1 MPQPVTLIFAA
12 PLNAS
17 CQVGD
22 TAYYVETE
30 DDGGS
35 INAAGALVPFKKNSG
50 SIIEIGQIREITPF
64 DGTASPPVAKVKC
77 MTDLPNSGGLAD
89 GATPFIL
96 FSKDN
101 KANLSSVLG
110 YYADVKMVNNSEDE
124 AELFSVGVDYFESSK

>member
-1 MPQPVTLIFAA
+1 MPQPVTLSFTA

-22 TAYYVETE
+22 TAYYVETTT
-30 DDGGS
+30 DGGF
-35 INAAGALVPFKKNSG
+35 IKNSG

-64 DGTASPPVAKVKC
+64 NGSVALVKC
-77 MTDLPNSGGLAD
+77 MTDLPNSGGLAG
-89 GATPFIL
+89 GAEVQFVL

-110 YYADVKMVNNSEDE
+110 YYADVKMVNNSTTE

>member
-1 MPQPVTLIFAA
+1 MPESVTLSFGA

-22 TAYYVETE
+22 TAYYVSTNEQL
-30 DDGGS
+30 DGGFTTNGANS
-35 INAAGALVPFKKNSG
+35 IV
-50 SIIEIGQIREITPF
+50 EIGQIREITPF
-64 DGTASPPVAKVKC
+64 NGSAALVKC
-77 MTDLPNSGGLAD
+77 RTDLPNSGGLAAN
-89 GATPFIL
+89 ATPFIL

-110 YYADVKMVNNSEDE
+110 YYADVKMVNNSTTE

>member
-1 MPQPVTLIFAA
+1 MPVPVTLSFAA

-22 TAYYVETE
+22 TAYYVVTTTDGGFTK
-30 DDGGS
+30 DDGG
-35 INAAGALVPFKKNSG
+35 IV
-50 SIIEIGQIREITPF
+50 EIGQIREITPF
-64 DGTASPPVAKVKC
+64 NGSVALVKC
-77 MTDLPNSGGLAD
+77 MTDLPSTGGLA
-89 GATPFIL
+89 ANEEPFIL

-110 YYADVKMVNNSEDE
+110 YYADVKMVNNSTTE

>member
-1 MPQPVTLIFAA
+1 MPQPVTLIFTA

-22 TAYYVETE
+22 TAYYVSTNAQL
-30 DDGGS
+30 DGG
-35 INAAGALVPFKKNSG
+35 FTTNSG

-64 DGTASPPVAKVKC
+64 NGAASPPVAKVKC

-89 GATPFIL
+89 DATQFIL

-110 YYADVKMVNNSEDE
+110 YYADVKMVNNSTTE

>member
-1 MPQPVTLIFAA
+1 MPVPVTLSFGA

-22 TAYYVETE
+22 TAYYVVTTT
-30 DDGGS
+30 DGGFTTNGANS
-35 INAAGALVPFKKNSG
+35 IV
-50 SIIEIGQIREITPF
+50 EIGQIREITPF
-64 DGTASPPVAKVKC
+64 NGNAALVKC
-77 MTDLPNSGGLAD
+77 MTDLPNSGGLEAN
-89 GATPFIL
+89 ATQFIL

-110 YYADVKMVNNSEDE
+110 YYADVKMVNNSTTE

>member
-1 MPQPVTLIFAA
+1 MPESVTLSFTA

-22 TAYYVETE
+22 TAYYVSTNEQL
-30 DDGGS
+30 DGGFTTNSSS
-35 INAAGALVPFKKNSG
+35 IV
-50 SIIEIGQIREITPF
+50 EIGQIREITPF
-64 DGTASPPVAKVKC
+64 NGSAALVKC
-77 MTDLPNSGGLAD
+77 MTDLPNSGGLASNE
-89 GATPFIL
+89 TPFIL

-110 YYADVKMVNNSEDE
+110 YYADVKMVNNSTTE

>member
-1 MPQPVTLIFAA
+1 MPVPVTLSFTA

-22 TAYYVETE
+22 TAYYVSTNPQL
-30 DDGGS
+30 DGGFTTNGANS
-35 INAAGALVPFKKNSG
+35 IV
-50 SIIEIGQIREITPF
+50 EIGQIREITPF
-64 DGTASPPVAKVKC
+64 NGGVALVKC
-77 MTDLPNSGGLAD
+77 MTDLPSAGDLASD
-89 GATPFIL
+89 AMVFIL

-110 YYADVKMVNNSEDE
+110 YYADVKMVNNSTTE

>member
-1 MPQPVTLIFAA
+1 MPQPVTLSFAA

-22 TAYYVETE
+22 TAYYVETTT
-30 DDGGS
+30 DGG
-35 INAAGALVPFKKNSG
+35 FTKNSD

-64 DGTASPPVAKVKC
+64 NGSAALVKC
-77 MTDLPNSGGLAD
+77 MTDLPYDGGLAAN
-89 GATPFIL
+89 ATPFIL

-110 YYADVKMVNNSEDE
+110 YYADVKMVNNSTAE

>member
-1 MPQPVTLIFAA
+1 MPQPVTLTFTA

-22 TAYYVETE
+22 TAYYVGTTN
-30 DDGGS
+30 DGGS
-35 INAAGALVPFKKNSG
+35 INAAGALVPFKKNLG
-50 SIIEIGQIREITPF
+50 NIVEIGQIREITLWN
-64 DGTASPPVAKVKC
+64 GSSAKIKC
-77 MTDLPNSGGLAD
+77 MTDLPSTGGLANN
-89 GATPFIL
+89 ATPFIL

-110 YYADVKMVNNSEDE
+110 YYADVKMVNNSITE

>member
-1 MPQPVTLIFAA
+1 MPVPVTLSFTA

-22 TAYYVETE
+22 TAYYVVTTT
-30 DDGGS
+30 DGGS

-77 MTDLPNSGGLAD
+77 MTDLPNSGGLAAN
-89 GATPFIL
+89 ATPFIL

-110 YYADVKMVNNSEDE
+110 YYADVKMVNDSTTE

>member
-1 MPQPVTLIFAA
+1 MPESVTLSFGA

-22 TAYYVETE
+22 TAYYVVTT
-30 DDGGS
+30 DDGG
-35 INAAGALVPFKKNSG
+35 FEKFTG
-50 SIIEIGQIREITPF
+50 SIVEIGQIREITPF
-64 DGTASPPVAKVKC
+64 NGSVALVKC
-77 MTDLPNSGGLAD
+77 MTDLPSTGGLANNE
-89 GATPFIL
+89 TPFIL

-110 YYADVKMVNNSEDE
+110 YYADVKMVNSSTTE

>member
-1 MPQPVTLIFAA
+1 MPVSVTLSFTA

-22 TAYYVETE
+22 TAYYVSTNPQL
-30 DDGGS
+30 DGGFTTNGTNS
-35 INAAGALVPFKKNSG
+35 IV
-50 SIIEIGQIREITPF
+50 EIGQIREITPF

-77 MTDLPNSGGLAD
+77 MTDLPSTGGLAN
-89 GATPFIL
+89 GVEPKPFIL

-110 YYADVKMVNNSEDE
+110 YYADVKMVNNSTTE

>member
-1 MPQPVTLIFAA
+1 MPVPVTLSFEA

-30 DDGGS
+30 DDGG
-35 INAAGALVPFKKNSG
+35 FTKNSG
-50 SIIEIGQIREITPF
+50 SIVEIGQIREITPF
-64 DGTASPPVAKVKC
+64 NGSAALVKC
-77 MTDLPNSGGLAD
+77 MTDLPYDGGLAAN
-89 GATPFIL
+89 ATQFIL

-110 YYADVKMVNNSEDE
+110 YYADVKMVNNSTAE

>member
-1 MPQPVTLIFAA
+1 MPVPVTLSFGA

-22 TAYYVETE
+22 TAYYVVTT
-30 DDGGS
+30 DDGG
-35 INAAGALVPFKKNSG
+35 FKKNLG
-50 SIIEIGQIREITPF
+50 SIVEIGQIREITPF
-64 DGTASPPVAKVKC
+64 NGSVALVKC
-77 MTDLPNSGGLAD
+77 MTDLPYTGGLANN
-89 GATPFIL
+89 ATPFIL

-110 YYADVKMVNNSEDE
+110 YYADVKMVNNSITE

>member
-1 MPQPVTLIFAA
+1 MPVPVTLSFGA

-22 TAYYVETE
+22 TAYYVGTTN
-30 DDGGS
+30 DGGS
-35 INAAGALVPFKKNSG
+35 INAAGALVPFKKNLG
-50 SIIEIGQIREITPF
+50 NIVEIGQIREITPF
-64 DGTASPPVAKVKC
+64 NGSVALVKC
-77 MTDLPNSGGLAD
+77 MTDLPYTGGLANN
-89 GATPFIL
+89 ATPFIL

-110 YYADVKMVNNSEDE
+110 YYADVKMVNNSITE

>member
-1 MPQPVTLIFAA
+1 MPVPVTLNFGQ

-22 TAYYVETE
+22 TAYYVRTT

-35 INAAGALVPFKKNSG
+35 INAAGDLVPFEKDNG
-50 SIIEIGQIREITPF
+50 SIVEIGQIREITPF
-64 DGTASPPVAKVKC
+64 DGSNALVKC
-77 MTDLPNSGGLAD
+77 MTDLPYD
-89 GATPFIL
+89 GALGNTEIQFIL

-110 YYADVKMVNNSEDE
+110 YYADVKMVNSSTTE

>member
-1 MPQPVTLIFAA
+1 MPVPVTLSFGA

-22 TAYYVETE
+22 TAYYVSTNAQL
-30 DDGGS
+30 DGGFTTNGANS
-35 INAAGALVPFKKNSG
+35 IV
-50 SIIEIGQIREITPF
+50 EIGQIREITPF
-64 DGTASPPVAKVKC
+64 NGSAALVKC
-77 MTDLPNSGGLAD
+77 MTDLPNSGELAD
-89 GATPFIL
+89 DATQFIL

-110 YYADVKMVNNSEDE
+110 YYADVKMVNNSTTE

>member
-1 MPQPVTLIFAA
+1 MPVAVTLSFAA

-22 TAYYVETE
+22 TAYYVETTP
-30 DDGGS
+30 DGG
-35 INAAGALVPFKKNSG
+35 FTKNSG

-64 DGTASPPVAKVKC
+64 NGSVALVKC
-77 MTDLPNSGGLAD
+77 ITYLPSTGGLAND
-89 GATPFIL
+89 EEPFIL

-110 YYADVKMVNNSEDE
+110 YYADVKMVNNSTTE